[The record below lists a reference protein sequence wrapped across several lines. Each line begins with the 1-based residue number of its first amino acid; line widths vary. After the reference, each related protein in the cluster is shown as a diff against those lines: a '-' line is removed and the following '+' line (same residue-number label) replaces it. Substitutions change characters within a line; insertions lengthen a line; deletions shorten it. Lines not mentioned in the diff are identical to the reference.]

1 MPDRII
7 KESICTSDTLNAL
20 PWFEQVFF
28 HRLTVVCDDYGRF
41 DARPKILKSRLFP
54 LRDDVDAATIDAA
67 IQALHQ
73 AGLIQLYQVED
84 KPYLYLTT
92 WEKYQR
98 VRAKRSKYPPPADT
112 CRHLPA
118 DDGKCPRNPI
128 QSNPNP
134 IQCESGSD
142 TATCGQA
149 PAAAGRL
156 CRDYEKYF
164 GNLPRAA
171 VEDIRQYLAEGME
184 EGLLGCILSEVA
196 AAEPRSPVKYMQTVV
211 GRCRADGIKTAEQFA
226 QSNKR
231 DAVPGRGAG
240 RAAQPDLSDPKRY
253 EKVSW

>member
-7 KESICTSDTLNAL
+7 KESICTSDTLNDL
-20 PWFEQVFF
+20 SWFAQVFF

-54 LRDDVDAATIDAA
+54 LRDDVDAAAINTA
-67 IQALHQ
+67 IQALHK
-73 AGLIQLYQVED
+73 AGLIQLYHVED

-92 WEKYQR
+92 WNKYQR
-98 VRAKRSKYPPPADT
+98 VRAKRSKFPPPEDA
-112 CRHLPA
+112 CRQLPA
-118 DDGKCPRNPI
+118 DDGNCPRNPI

-142 TATCGQA
+142 T
-149 PAAAGRL
+149 AAAGRL

-171 VEDIRQYLAEGME
+171 VEDIQGYLNEGME
-184 EGLLGCILSEVA
+184 EGLLGRILSETA

-211 GRCRADGIKTAEQFA
+211 GRCKADGIKTAEQFA
-226 QSNKR
+226 QANKR